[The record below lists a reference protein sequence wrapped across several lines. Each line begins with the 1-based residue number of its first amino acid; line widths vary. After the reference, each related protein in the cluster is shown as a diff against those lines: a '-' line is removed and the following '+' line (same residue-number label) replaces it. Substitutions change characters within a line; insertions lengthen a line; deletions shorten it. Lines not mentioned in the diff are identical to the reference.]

1 MGRNYGFIKAEE
13 HNTDVK
19 AAFKMGLW
27 TGGSCAVFGCAVIV
41 ASSLYYL
48 GAFHQLTDYTAILDC
63 YSITELL
70 ELNDKTEEELLI
82 FLVEEGYIDLPDI
95 QPLDLD

>member
-1 MGRNYGFIKAEE
+1 M
-13 HNTDVK
+13 
-19 AAFKMGLW
+19 
-27 TGGSCAVFGCAVIV
+27 
-41 ASSLYYL
+41 
-48 GAFHQLTDYTAILDC
+48 TDYAAVLDC

-82 FLVEEGYIDLPDI
+82 FLVEEGYIDLPDV